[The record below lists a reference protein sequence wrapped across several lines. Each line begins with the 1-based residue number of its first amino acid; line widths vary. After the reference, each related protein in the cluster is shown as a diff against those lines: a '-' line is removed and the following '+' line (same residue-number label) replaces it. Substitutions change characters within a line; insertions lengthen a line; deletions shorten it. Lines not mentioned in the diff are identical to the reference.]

1 MDLHALLVLAGAVFD
16 HQLDRAFRAL
26 ASTNRRWMLERL
38 ADGGVSVFELAETFP
53 MSFRGVLQH
62 VEVLERCGLVRT
74 SKQGR
79 VRTCR
84 LDADTLLGAEAW
96 LRHTLWQ
103 AHCRKLGSLPQDWPL
118 RGFVERPEGR

>member
-1 MDLHALLVLAGAVFD
+1 MI
-16 HQLDRAFRAL
+16 
-26 ASTNRRWMLERL
+26 ERL
-38 ADGGVSVFELAETFP
+38 ADGPASVFELAEIFP

-62 VEVLERCGLVRT
+62 VQVLERYGLVRT

-84 LDADTLLGAEAW
+84 LDLDSLLGAEAW
-96 LRHTLWQ
+96 LRHTLSQ
-103 AHCRKLGSLPQDWPL
+103 AHCPQAWPL